1 MNLNLNQNLQQNN
14 SNTAQNL
21 PQNSQNI
28 SQSSFQASN
37 PIHRSINNLQSSQIT
52 TSSQEIQ
59 SQLHP
64 QIHASQGHSSN
75 DPRVQ
80 NATIGIVVGMALI
93 IYLIFELY
101 IYDQFD
107 L

>member
-1 MNLNLNQNLQQNN
+1 MNLNLNQNFQQNIP
-14 SNTAQNL
+14 NTAQNIPL
-21 PQNSQNI
+21 NSQNI
-28 SQSSFQASN
+28 SQSSFQAFN
-37 PIHRSINNLQSSQIT
+37 QIDRSINNLQSSQMT

-59 SQLHP
+59 SQ
-64 QIHASQGHSSN
+64 INASQGLSSN
-75 DPRVQ
+75 DSRVQ
-80 NATIGIVVGMALI
+80 NATIGVFVGVALI